1 MINTAI
7 ITGAS
12 GFIGST
18 LANYLLKNK
27 YISVNKKKQFTINMK
42 DQALSDTVK
51 IQQQN
56 ISSLSDL
63 VCKIFEKANIN

>member
-1 MINTAI
+1 
-7 ITGAS
+7 
-12 GFIGST
+12 
-18 LANYLLKNK
+18 
-27 YISVNKKKQFTINMK
+27 MK

-63 VCKIFEKANIN
+63 VCKIF